1 MPLCRVLAFSLTLR
15 YSHVL
20 YSQPQSGGGNV
31 GNKYRKQRD
40 EMSMVLSTNRV
51 STRPDWSQSRLRL
64 RFHVE
69 VIAHASA
76 GLEFMRLH
84 PQEVFLTIHD
94 DPNPISTIVSGTVYS
109 NPRPPF
115 FPSAQFDFGFEL
127 LLPSTLLLYKQ
138 FTSCR
143 LRCPLLQ

>member
-1 MPLCRVLAFSLTLR
+1 MFITHSRNQVVEMWETNTGSKEMKCQWFYRPTECQHDPTGLSLGQA
-15 YSHVL
+15 V
-20 YSQPQSGGGNV
+20 
-31 GNKYRKQRD
+31 
-40 EMSMVLSTNRV
+40 
-51 STRPDWSQSRLRL
+51 RL

-69 VIAHASA
+69 VIAHALA

-94 DPNPISTIVSGTVYS
+94 DPNPISTIVSGTVYP